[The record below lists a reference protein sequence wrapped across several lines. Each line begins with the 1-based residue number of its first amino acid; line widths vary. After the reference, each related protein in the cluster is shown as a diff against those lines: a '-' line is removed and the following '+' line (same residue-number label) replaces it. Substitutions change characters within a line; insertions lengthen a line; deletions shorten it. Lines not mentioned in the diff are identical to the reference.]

1 MGKLGLGS
9 ASVFRYTD
17 ICNLYMSIHFY
28 FSHVLIVY
36 NVILNKNYFINMH
49 SHILHIHT
57 WLGEKDISV
66 QYTYSGYV
74 FVCLVLNV

>member
-1 MGKLGLGS
+1 MGKCLGLGS
-9 ASVFRYTD
+9 ASVFRCTD
-17 ICNLYMSIHFY
+17 ICSYMSIHFY

-57 WLGEKDISV
+57 LLGEKDISV
-66 QYTYSGYV
+66 
-74 FVCLVLNV
+74 